1 MSAVQDVRMHGASN
15 HFLIHF
21 GDDDPEVC
29 LKKLD
34 GADGLLIIQEDEHA
48 DAYMRIY
55 NADGSEAEQCG
66 NGLRCVA
73 LHLVR
78 NKMVETQNVSIRTR
92 SGMSDCIVREDCN
105 EVTVTLCKP
114 TVETATVEEFPK
126 LVFVNMGNPNAVYW
140 TENNPLDERNQWG
153 EHISNHPHFANGL
166 NVHFA
171 RRDAKQYA
179 TCASWERGVGPTHAS
194 GTGGASVFVASQA
207 DGPFFVSSQ
216 GGTLS
221 YEVNPTGVIV
231 MSGPAGYV

>member
-1 MSAVQDVRMHGASN
+1 MNVVQDVRMHGASN
-15 HFLIHF
+15 QFLIHF
-21 GDDDPEVC
+21 GDETPEEC

-34 GADGLLIIQEDEHA
+34 GADGLLIIQEDEQS
-48 DAYMRIY
+48 DAFMRIF

-78 NKMVETQNVSIRTR
+78 NKMVETEHVSIRTLA
-92 SGMSDCIVREDCN
+92 GVCDCVVREDCN
-105 EVTVTLCKP
+105 EVAVTMCKP
-114 TVETATVEEFPK
+114 TIETRVIEEFPT
-126 LVFVNMGNPNAVYW
+126 LLFVNTGNPNAVYW
-140 TENNPLDERNQWG
+140 TENDPLHDREQLGER
-153 EHISNHPHFANGL
+153 ISNHPQFSEGL

-194 GTGGASVFVASQA
+194 GTGGAAVFVSSQA
-207 DGPFFVSSQ
+207 EGIFFVSSQ
-216 GGTLS
+216 GGTLQ
-221 YEVNPTGVIV
+221 YEVNPTGIIV